1 MREKTKLNL
10 LDLEEENVNT
20 IMFLA
25 WMFLTVGA
33 FIVVVGLLG
42 GSFKDWIALVVTLI
56 GIVIRLLEKKTQWF
70 NKYAKYAYMTL
81 PVWCTCGLVIDNEGS
96 FAAVTQAWFFYL
108 ALSIAYYDV
117 KMVFFCAA
125 ITITS
130 TVAAFVFYPEAMLKL
145 DNLMIWLY
153 IFSVYLMAI
162 FFCAVIANRM
172 RQMLERTRQLKAY
185 EDELVYLE
193 QMEKKEEKHSELIH
207 NMNHYFIAIGELAR
221 VEHCEQIVSLVEE
234 LNGKLL
240 QNERIFYSNHKVLNA
255 ILSEKANEA
264 SEQKIKMDIYVEPFL
279 RLGSISDGDLVAMFG
294 NLLDNAIEAAA
305 QCEDDKR
312 KIIVRIYMENDGKIC
327 VVKLVNYFATPRI
340 QHKSGF
346 VSTKKNRELHGI
358 GIKSVEKTAKKY
370 NGYLQFLIEGE
381 KILTILILGVK

>member
-162 FFCAVIANRM
+162 FFCAVIAKRM
-172 RQMLERTRQLKAY
+172 RQMIERTRQLKAY

-207 NMNHYFIAIGELAR
+207 NMNHYFTAIGELAR

-240 QNERIFYSNHKVLNA
+240 HNERIIYSNHKVLNA

-358 GIKSVEKTAKKY
+358 GIKSVEKTVKKY
-370 NGYLQFLIEGE
+370 HGYLQCLLEGE
-381 KILTILILGVK
+381 KFLTILILGIK

>member
-1 MREKTKLNL
+1 MREKTKLNFI
-10 LDLEEENVNT
+10 DLEEESVNT

-42 GSFKDWIALVVTLI
+42 GSFKDWIALAVTLI
-56 GIVIRLLEKKTQWF
+56 GIVIRLLEKKTLWF
-70 NKYAKYAYMTL
+70 KKYAKYAYMTL

-125 ITITS
+125 ITISS

-145 DNLMIWLY
+145 DNPMIWLY

-162 FFCAVIANRM
+162 FFCAIIAERM
-172 RQMLERTRQLKAY
+172 RQMLERTRQMKAY

-207 NMNHYFIAIGELAR
+207 NMNHYFTAIGELAR

-240 QNERIFYSNHKVLNA
+240 QNERIIYSTHKVLNA

-264 SEQKIKMDIYVEPFL
+264 AEQKIKMDIYVEPFL
-279 RLGSISDGDLVAMFG
+279 RLGGISDGDLVAMLG

-312 KIIVRIYMENDGKIC
+312 RITVRIYMEKEGKLC

-340 QHKSGF
+340 RQRSGF
-346 VSTKKNRELHGI
+346 VSTKRNRELHGI
-358 GIKSVEKTAKKY
+358 GLKSVEKTARKY
-370 NGYLQFLIEGE
+370 HGYLQCLPE
-381 KILTILILGVK
+381 KGKFLTILIIGIE

>member
-162 FFCAVIANRM
+162 FFCAVIAKRM

-207 NMNHYFIAIGELAR
+207 NMNHYFTAIGELAR

-240 QNERIFYSNHKVLNA
+240 HNERIIYSNHKVLNA

-279 RLGSISDGDLVAMFG
+279 QLGSISDGDLVAMFG

-370 NGYLQFLIEGE
+370 HGYLQCLLEGE
-381 KILTILILGVK
+381 KFLIILMLGVK